1 MKQFEVIKYN
11 NQSIELD
18 VSVSSD
24 CSTLWLT
31 KEQMALLFNR
41 NRTVV
46 LKHIQRIYDDHEL
59 EKGATCANNAHVRSE
74 GKRSV
79 IRDIE
84 CFNLDMILAVGR
96 RIKSQN
102 GILLK
107 LWFEELISSKNRE
120 IIVYNNGEVRL
131 DVQIEPMKETV
142 WLSVVQMSKL
152 FETSTD
158 NIYLHI
164 KNIYEEGEL
173 YASVTEESSTTEKV
187 VLLTAKDGK
196 SYPTTLYNL
205 DMILAVGYR
214 VKGKRAIEFR
224 RWVSSVL
231 KQYLLKGYAI
241 DKERSLVTNENF
253 LHLVNEVNHLKDDV
267 EGIKEFLYSKV
278 SHSFVCYE
286 GQYYDGFRFVNDLIC
301 SAKKRVII
309 IDGYADFSVLDFF
322 VGSKKGVRKTIVCHK
337 IDRIDDSTLE
347 RFSKQYGEIAI
358 KEDKTYHDRF
368 LIIDDDI
375 YLLGTSL
382 NSLGNKTSTITKTDQ
397 YNIAEIYQDE

>member
-1 MKQFEVIKYN
+1 MKQFEVIKYK

-18 VSVSSD
+18 VAISD
-24 CSTLWLT
+24 DGSTLWLT
-31 KEQMALLFNR
+31 QDQMAVLFGR
-41 NRTVV
+41 DRTG
-46 LKHIQRIYDDHEL
+46 LYKHIDRIYDEKEL
-59 EKGATCANNAHVRSE
+59 EKGATCAKKSQVRIE
-74 GKRSV
+74 GNRSV
-79 IRDIE
+79 TRTFE
-84 CFNLDMILAVGR
+84 YYNLDMILAVGR

-107 LWFEELISSKNRE
+107 QWFDDLISSKNRE

-131 DVQIEPMKETV
+131 DVQIEPINETV
-142 WLSVVQMSKL
+142 WLSAVQMAEL
-152 FETSTD
+152 FDTSVK
-158 NIYLHI
+158 NIYKHV

-173 YASVTEESSTTEKV
+173 EDSVVNESLTTQKD

-301 SAKKRVII
+301 SAKKRIII
-309 IDGYADFSVLDFF
+309 IDGYADSSVLDFF
-322 VGSKKGVRKTIVCHK
+322 VGSKKEVRKTIVCHK

-347 RFSKQYGEIAI
+347 RFSKQYGDITI
-358 KEDKTYHDRF
+358 NEDKTYHDRF